1 MMLIEKY
8 VNVVLN
14 EQEMN
19 TIKEIAEEQDMTVN
33 MVLRLVFSRGLDETI
48 KERNNEENKIYE
60 IQSE

>member
-1 MMLIEKY
+1 MLIEKY

-14 EQEMN
+14 EREMN
-19 TIKEIAEEQDMTVN
+19 TIKEIAEEQDMAIN